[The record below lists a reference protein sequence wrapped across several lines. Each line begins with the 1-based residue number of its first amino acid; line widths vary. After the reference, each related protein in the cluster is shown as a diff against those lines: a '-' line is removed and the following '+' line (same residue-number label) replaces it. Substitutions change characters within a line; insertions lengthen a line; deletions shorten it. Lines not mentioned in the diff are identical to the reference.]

1 MRADRLLSIIMLL
14 QTRGKMTA
22 HTLADKLEVSPRTI
36 LRDVDA
42 LSVAGVPIYAEGGH
56 GGGIAL
62 DENYRTTLTGLTEAE
77 VRALFVSGSASLLN
91 DIGLGEAAQST
102 LRKLSAALP
111 ASHQPVV
118 EQVRQRIYIDPVWW
132 WHDSQPLPFWAELQQ
147 AVFEDRC
154 IRAVYERYNGEVVE
168 REVEPYSL
176 VAKASHWYLIARR
189 DGDLRTYRVSRFH
202 SITLL
207 DTHFRRQED
216 FDLATYWHE
225 HLDEFVEALSEYTF
239 TLRIHESRMNFVRW
253 LTPGRCHII
262 EPPDGEGWFTARL
275 HYESVDLARML
286 VFGLGAQAVVLEP
299 PELHEAVLKT
309 AREIL
314 GNAVLGN
321 TERKGQRVSP

>member
-22 HTLADKLEVSPRTI
+22 NALSDELEVSPRTI

-77 VRALFVSGSASLLN
+77 VQALFISGNASLLN

-111 ASHQPVV
+111 ESHQPVV
-118 EQVRQRIYIDPVWW
+118 EHVRQRIYIDPVWW
-132 WHDSQPLPFWAELQQ
+132 WHDSQPHLFWEELQQ

-154 IRAVYERYNGEVVE
+154 IRVVYEHYDGEVVE
-168 REVEPYSL
+168 RIMEPYSL

-189 DGDLRTYRVSRFH
+189 DGELRTYRVTRFR

-207 DTHFRRQED
+207 DIHFRRPKD
-216 FDLATYWHE
+216 FDLATFWHE
-225 HLDEFVEALSEYTF
+225 HLGEFVEALGEYTF
-239 TLRIHESRMNFVRW
+239 TLRVHESRMNFVRW
-253 LTPGRCHII
+253 LAPGRYAIV
-262 EPPDGEGWFTARL
+262 EPPDSTGWFTAHL
-275 HYESVDLARML
+275 HYESVELAKML
-286 VFGLGAQAVVLEP
+286 VFGLGTQAVVVEP
-299 PELHEAVLKT
+299 AELHEAVANT

-314 GNAVLGN
+314 DGGV
-321 TERKGQRVSP
+321 